1 MGTNREGLQLC
12 AVYKSPIC
20 KVTLHTRILQVTRQ
34 LIQEFL
40 ADNPTCLPVN
50 TVYTSE
56 HYTILLII
64 MFIEVVDAVSSTYVR
79 HSIWIN
85 TCHTVY
91 RINYPSSQVLK

>member
-1 MGTNREGLQLC
+1 MGTNGEGLQLC

-20 KVTLHTRILQVTRQ
+20 KVTLHTRILQVTRGQ
-34 LIQEFL
+34 IQESL
-40 ADNPTCLPVN
+40 ADHPTCLPVN

-56 HYTILLII
+56 HYTII
-64 MFIEVVDAVSSTYVR
+64 MFIEVVDAVSSTYVP